1 MSYPSVFRLILLLVL
16 LPAGLAAQDRRL
28 TERLDSETAADV
40 QHLVDSARAA
50 GLPSE
55 PLVQKALEGST
66 MGAAPARI
74 QVAVNALL
82 SQLADSRE
90 ALGRDATDAELTAGA
105 GALRAGLN
113 AGALRQLHQLREGG
127 SLAVPIAVMTDL
139 VAEGMQ
145 PDQATRAVLDLARNG
160 RSDDEFVAL
169 RKRVQTERRRGAPG
183 ADPLIRTAAPPAAD
197 PPASP

>member
-1 MSYPSVFRLILLLVL
+1 MSHSRVFRLILLLAL
-16 LPAGLAAQDRRL
+16 LPAVLVAQDRRL
-28 TERLDSETAADV
+28 TERLDSETAAGV

-74 QVAVNALL
+74 QGAVNALL
-82 SQLADSRE
+82 TQLADSRE
-90 ALGRDATDAELTAGA
+90 ALGRDATEADLTAGA
-105 GALRAGLN
+105 GALRAGLG

-169 RKRVQTERRRGAPG
+169 RKRVQTERRRDAPG